1 VGALQMPVGGGQ
13 FIGMFAMT
21 VFNGLPD
28 VFQKHRV
35 QCANTICRTE
45 KVITQSGCDGQRN
58 VLVFGN
64 GFYFI
69 PVEITVV
76 KQIIHG

>member
-1 VGALQMPVGGGQ
+1 
-13 FIGMFAMT
+13 
-21 VFNGLPD
+21 
-28 VFQKHRV
+28 
-35 QCANTICRTE
+35 
-45 KVITQSGCDGQRN
+45 